1 MFKPFKVQTG
11 AVGRLLL
18 IPLSQ
23 INGYINSCSSSYLR
37 RALGNQRVPFK
48 TRYSC
53 GLLFVGRSVFCVCDY
68 ASLFARST
76 VLPLEVPRR
85 LTQRSPNNAAA
96 PCARGRRLGRARPGP
111 TRPDPLPPGGAAW
124 AGSSSVLVLGG
135 HRLQSWCLGGP
146 PQAVRRLALIRVVAP
161 APSCSAVVKIQT
173 S

>member
-68 ASLFARST
+68 ASLFARSI

-96 PCARGRRLGRARPGP
+96 PCARGRRLGPARPGP
-111 TRPDPLPPGGAAW
+111 ARCRRGGLPGRGAAVSW
-124 AGSSSVLVLGG
+124 CWVGIGSSHGVWAALL
-135 HRLQSWCLGGP
+135 RL
-146 PQAVRRLALIRVVAP
+146 
-161 APSCSAVVKIQT
+161 SAAWL
-173 S
+173 